1 MNEMYNGQ
9 QDMNRQDEQPWSVET
24 KQNKSYSMQKT
35 SEREKEQCAE
45 EIYLRLDEHMQK
57 ALSMHE

>member
-24 KQNKSYSMQKT
+24 KQKKLKKLTECVNS
-35 SEREKEQCAE
+35 
-45 EIYLRLDEHMQK
+45 
-57 ALSMHE
+57 

>member
-9 QDMNRQDEQPWSVET
+9 QDMNRQDEQPWSAVET

-35 SEREKEQCAE
+35 NEIERRKY
-45 EIYLRLDEHMQK
+45 EIMG
-57 ALSMHE
+57 M

>member
-9 QDMNRQDEQPWSVET
+9 QDMNRQDEQPWSVEP

-35 SEREKEQCAE
+35 NEREKRTVCRRN
-45 EIYLRLDEHMQK
+45 IFK
-57 ALSMHE
+57 A